1 MKGAFVVVQ
10 GKGRSCTSI
19 CPRHGCI
26 HARCAMTRNSPLFQ
40 GVAMPSCAVTSV
52 PFTL

>member
-10 GKGRSCTSI
+10 GKGRSCTSM

-26 HARCAMTRNSPLFQ
+26 HARRATTQNSPLLQ
-40 GVAMPSCAVTSV
+40 GVAG
-52 PFTL
+52 